1 MTEREKIEQERNQKW
16 AERGRKFW
24 SAFLFTKDGKPK
36 SGFLTYTFCLS
47 IAEIFLYVGLFWA
60 VTTVFTPLMAGWAP
74 WLNNLVQSL
83 LVAVCGLGLNIILHR
98 LFKDKKLIFGTYVW
112 LILYTILT
120 VISQLIMLKGTGAYP
135 EFFTFMLW
143 FVFLPLLVAVPV
155 MWYLWKRDDHPE
167 KGPEEEPA
175 WKKYINT

>member
-47 IAEIFLYVGLFWA
+47 IAEIFLYLLLFWA
-60 VTTVFTPLMAGWAP
+60 AITVLTPLVASWTPWAG
-74 WLNNLVQSL
+74 NLLISL
-83 LVAVCGLGLNIILHR
+83 LVAAAGLGANLLLHR
-98 LFKDKKLIFGTYVW
+98 LFKDKKLIFGTFVW
-112 LILYTILT
+112 LALYLVLTI
-120 VISQLIMLKGTGAYP
+120 VSQLILLRGTGAYP

-143 FVFLPLLVAVPV
+143 FVFIPFGAAFPAVWFV
-155 MWYLWKRDDHPE
+155 WKRDDHPE
-167 KGPEEEPA
+167 QKPAEEPA